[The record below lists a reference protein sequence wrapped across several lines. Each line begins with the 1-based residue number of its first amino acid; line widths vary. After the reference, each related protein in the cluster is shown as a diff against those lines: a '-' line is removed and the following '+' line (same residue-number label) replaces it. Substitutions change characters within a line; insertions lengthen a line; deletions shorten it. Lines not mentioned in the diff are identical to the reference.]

1 MKIIFSIAT
10 LAAGL
15 AQLAVAAPDYAIVV
29 STATKTDEHW
39 VKVVSALQT
48 KHEGAA
54 VITYSNAVSEARTAL
69 QTQSPKFTCFVATPD
84 ETTRKFVA
92 EIHKLTR
99 GLDADPYTD
108 TRWGIL
114 TGYDAANAL
123 RIAKQTEPLT
133 VKRTLSGTPFAIERV
148 KEGIWYSELNA
159 GEIVRK
165 ESGNKII
172 HTNGPQDSTA
182 ALVAGLND
190 YNADLFITSGHATER
205 DWQIGYRYKNGQ
217 FRCADGQIY
226 GLDLEQKK
234 IPVSSQHPRIYLPIG
249 NCLMG
254 HVKGKDSMAAAFMNS
269 AGVMQMAGYTVETWF
284 GYAGWGM
291 LDYFVEQPGR
301 YTLNEAFIA
310 NQNALIHRL
319 NHDKTIKPMDVR
331 GLTFDSEVVAFYG
344 DPAWPA
350 RMADG
355 PLNWE
360 QHLGRDGGKF
370 TFVVMPHAGAK
381 TFEAVNTNGSQRGGR
396 PIVHFFPKRIRDVKL
411 LEGAE
416 LNPVIADDFLLLPL
430 PKAPGPDTLTYK
442 VVFQAVEI

>member
-1 MKIIFSIAT
+1 MKAILRFAL
-10 LAAGL
+10 LAL
-15 AQLAVAAPDYAIVV
+15 SSAQLASAAPDYAIVIS
-29 STATKTDEHW
+29 STTKADEGW
-39 VKVVSALQT
+39 AKVVEVLQA
-48 KHEGAA
+48 KHTGAT
-54 VITYSNAVSEARTAL
+54 VLTFSNDVHEVRDLL
-69 QTQSPKFTCFVATPD
+69 QTQFPKFTCFVATPD

-92 EIHKLTR
+92 NIHQLTR
-99 GLDADPYTD
+99 SLDADPYTD
-108 TRWGIL
+108 TFWGIL

-123 RIAKQTEPLT
+123 RIAQHKDPLT

-159 GEIVRK
+159 GEVVKK
-165 ESGNKII
+165 EAGSKIAK
-172 HTNGPQDSTA
+172 TNGPQDSTS

-226 GLDLEQKK
+226 GLDLEKNK
-234 IPVSSQHPRIYLPIG
+234 LPVSSAHPRVYLPIG

-254 HVKGKDSMAAAFMNS
+254 HVNGKDSMAAAFMNS

-301 YTLNEAFIA
+301 YTLAEAFVA

-319 NHDKTIKPMDVR
+319 NHDKTIKPQDVR

-350 RMADG
+350 RMAEG
-355 PLNWE
+355 PLNWD
-360 QHLGRDGGKF
+360 QQLGRNGDKF
-370 TFVVMPHAGAK
+370 TFTVAPQFGEK

-396 PIVHFFPKRIRDVKL
+396 PIIHFLSKPVRDVKI
-411 LEGAE
+411 LEGAD
-416 LNPVIADDFLLLPL
+416 LNPVIADNFILIPL
-430 PKAPGPDTLTYK
+430 PKSHDPERLTYK
-442 VVFQAVEI
+442 VVFQAVEM